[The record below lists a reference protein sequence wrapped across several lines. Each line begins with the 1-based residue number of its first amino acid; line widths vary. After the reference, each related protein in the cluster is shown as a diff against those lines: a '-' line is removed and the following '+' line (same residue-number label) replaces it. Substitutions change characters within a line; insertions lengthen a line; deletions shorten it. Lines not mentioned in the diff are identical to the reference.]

1 MLEPSFAQ
9 SLSRTCSAGD
19 TTTVPFDKTNTIFD
33 NLYFRALQSSQ
44 GVLTSDQ
51 TLYNSPQTRMI
62 VDGYAMN
69 QAMFFYNFQQGM
81 IKMGQLDLKEGN
93 QGEVRHKCRKIN

>member
-1 MLEPSFAQ
+1 
-9 SLSRTCSAGD
+9 
-19 TTTVPFDKTNTIFD
+19 
-33 NLYFRALQSSQ
+33 
-44 GVLTSDQ
+44 
-51 TLYNSPQTRMI
+51 MI

-93 QGEVRHKCRKIN
+93 QGEVRHNCRVVN